1 MDSESR
7 WRSRSRRASLDSAD
21 VLPLTAE
28 WPGLHDWG
36 WLWGVSGAGSLSLRV
51 GADGVGRRVT
61 DADLQ
66 ARLVAQP
73 EWQSP
78 FVVSGKGSHVQRTLS
93 PEQCVR
99 VSGWDAQGLCDIDG
113 LALPPDALLLH
124 VALYELD
131 PSLGGVLVAHD
142 PMRWERLRVT
152 CPRVAV
158 RDAASLPELSEELER
173 LVLDE
178 GLGHSRLFTMD
189 GLAGLIV
196 AFGDTPR
203 EAVGRLLET

>member
-1 MDSESR
+1 MESETR

-28 WPGLHDWG
+28 WPCLRDLG

-51 GADGVGRRVT
+51 GADGVGHRVS

-66 ARLVAQP
+66 ARLVADP

-99 VSGWDAQGLCDIDG
+99 VSGWDAQGLCDLDG

-142 PMRWERLRVT
+142 PMRWETIRALYPKIPAQDVGT
-152 CPRVAV
+152 
-158 RDAASLPELSEELER
+158 LPVLSESLER

-178 GLGHSRLFTMD
+178 GLGHSRIFTLD
-189 GLAGLIV
+189 GLDGLIV

-203 EAVGRLLET
+203 AAVGRLFET